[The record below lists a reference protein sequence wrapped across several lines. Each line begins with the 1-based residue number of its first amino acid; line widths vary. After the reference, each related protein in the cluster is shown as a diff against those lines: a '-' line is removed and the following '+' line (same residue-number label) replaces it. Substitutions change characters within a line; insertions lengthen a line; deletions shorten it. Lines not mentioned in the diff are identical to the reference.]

1 MYMSA
6 RKQKLLISFIA
17 FCPGL
22 FSEIVVDGLL
32 DEEEWST
39 ARVVNNFYEVY
50 PYSLDTGHTDTKIFI
65 KEDEKGMY
73 FGFINTQPKDTIRL
87 NQHQRDQ
94 GIRPPV
100 GDQNGVTI
108 DFDNDA
114 RTGYR
119 FIVNAG
125 GSINDGVVINEN
137 EGNDDWDGDWKQAT
151 AVQDDG
157 WTSEILIP
165 WSIAPMK
172 SVSTEEREI

>member
-1 MYMSA
+1 MSA

-114 RTGYR
+114 RTG
-119 FIVNAG
+119 
-125 GSINDGVVINEN
+125 
-137 EGNDDWDGDWKQAT
+137 
-151 AVQDDG
+151 
-157 WTSEILIP
+157 
-165 WSIAPMK
+165 
-172 SVSTEEREI
+172 

>member
-1 MYMSA
+1 MEKFMST
-6 RKQKLLISFIA
+6 RRQRLLISLIA

-22 FSEIVVDGLL
+22 FSEIVIDGIL
-32 DEEEWST
+32 DEAEWTT
-39 ARVVNNFYEVY
+39 AREVNEFYEVY
-50 PYSLDTGHTDTKIFI
+50 PYSLDTGHKDTRILI

-73 FGFINTQPKDTIRL
+73 FGFINNQPKETIRL

-94 GIRPPV
+94 GVRPPV

-119 FIVNAG
+119 FIVNAC

-151 AVQDDG
+151 
-157 WTSEILIP
+157 
-165 WSIAPMK
+165 
-172 SVSTEEREI
+172 